1 MPNST
6 LVLLHPIDNGRNL
19 SHTRLSG
26 YNSQRKV
33 WLDLMLHFNIE
44 DPHQI
49 QAVRVMVGQGEVY
62 SAGLV
67 NYQNRGGLENA
78 DLTRWLQ
85 SKWLTSNKI
94 QLLFEV
100 DYMEEPHV
108 IVYSLKGVVSKRHI
122 IDL

>member
-78 DLTRWLQ
+78 DLTRWL
-85 SKWLTSNKI
+85 
-94 QLLFEV
+94 
-100 DYMEEPHV
+100 
-108 IVYSLKGVVSKRHI
+108 
-122 IDL
+122 

>member
-1 MPNST
+1 
-6 LVLLHPIDNGRNL
+6 
-19 SHTRLSG
+19 
-26 YNSQRKV
+26 
-33 WLDLMLHFNIE
+33 MLHFNIE